1 MQRMVAV
8 GNQYELR
15 QKLENQLNIR
25 LWGIR
30 LTDSGTPKLCAELA
44 TTFEVKTITVSNGC
58 NYCAGRYRC
67 RTHSTQIH

>member
-30 LTDSGTPKLCAELA
+30 LTDSGLRSLCKTPSFLL
-44 TTFEVKTITVSNGC
+44 
-58 NYCAGRYRC
+58 
-67 RTHSTQIH
+67 